1 MFKEK
6 KKKKKKGV
14 SAFTFTNMTLTT
26 LVILSLTTDFSFRF
40 HLQILTYTVF
50 NQTLQLI
57 PFKTLGILQ
66 TGELENIHHY
76 ENTFS

>member
-1 MFKEK
+1 M
-6 KKKKKKGV
+6 
-14 SAFTFTNMTLTT
+14 SAFTFTNMTLIT

-66 TGELENIHHY
+66 TGELENIHIMKTHLAKAK
-76 ENTFS
+76 S